1 MKKNQVAKGLFSAIM
16 VLGMVTVF
24 TGCQKDN
31 EGRQDV
37 FPFDP
42 RESGY
47 NDWVNG
53 IPPQNLNVVLMDV
66 EKKSQPFKSP
76 IGFVKFRQDN
86 PDHIINLYTWVY
98 NLKPRHAYQL
108 QRAVNPITDPDCTST
123 AWLTL
128 GKGLVVQ
135 SIHTNA
141 FGFGQEDLFRD
152 ISAIA
157 SGTAF
162 RIHFQIIDSVT
173 NETVLTSTCLA
184 YSVK

>member
-1 MKKNQVAKGLFSAIM
+1 MKKTQMAKGLFNIII
-16 VLGMVTVF
+16 VLGMVASF
-24 TGCQKDN
+24 FACQKDN

-42 RESGY
+42 LETGY

-53 IPPQNLNVVLMDV
+53 IPPQNLNVVLKD
-66 EKKSQPFKSP
+66 EDKQSQPFKSP

-86 PDHIINLYTWVY
+86 SDHIINLSTWVY
-98 NLKPRHAYQL
+98 NLKPRHVYQL

-141 FGFGQEDLFRD
+141 FGFGQEDLFRN

-157 SGTAF
+157 SGTQF

-184 YSVK
+184 YTVK